1 MSVSVTVDRRCASM
15 TDKGT
20 VYGPPPTWNVVP
32 GGEMMTCAPPIPGD
46 AVGTAAGAGGCA
58 GSAGAG
64 GGVAG
69 GVASGVTGGCA
80 TGGVGATG
88 EGAGTVPGTGEEP
101 GGAVTDVPPGRW
113 IVGVPVGVVPAGAT
127 PGAAV

>member
-20 VYGPPPTWNVVP
+20 VYGPPPSWNVVP

-46 AVGTAAGAGGCA
+46 AVGTAAGGGGVAGSAGAAGGVAA
-58 GSAGAG
+58 GGVAAGVGSGMAGAG
-64 GGVAG
+64 GGV
-69 GVASGVTGGCA
+69 

-88 EGAGTVPGTGEEP
+88 AGTGTVPGTGEEP
-101 GGAVTDVPPGRW
+101 G
-113 IVGVPVGVVPAGAT
+113 
-127 PGAAV
+127 

>member
-20 VYGPPPTWNVVP
+20 VYGPPPKRNVVP

-46 AVGTAAGAGGCA
+46 AVGTAAGAAGGA

-64 GGVAG
+64 GCAPGDVGSTAG
-69 GVASGVTGGCA
+69 GGVTGAGA
-80 TGGVGATG
+80 GVTGAGT
-88 EGAGTVPGTGEEP
+88 GTVPGTGEEP
-101 GGAVTDVPPGRW
+101 GGAVTVVPPGRR
-113 IVGVPVGVVPAGAT
+113 IVGGAVGFV
-127 PGAAV
+127 